1 MTSSNQRAFPT
12 RFISILIVAG
22 LAVALFMF
30 LRSGNSTSH
39 LKAKVDRQ
47 PVHDFTVST
56 LAGKQWQLSAHKG
69 QVVLINV
76 FATWCPPCNAEM
88 PNLVKLSTEY
98 AAKGVETMALSVDE
112 GGPDL
117 VKKFVDK
124 YQIPFPVAM
133 ADTNNPVTSGVT
145 GIPVTILIDREGK
158 SASMYVGMISEDA
171 VRHDFDSL
179 LAEK

>member
-1 MTSSNQRAFPT
+1 MTSSNQRAFPVPL
-12 RFISILIVAG
+12 ISILIVAG
-22 LAVALFMF
+22 LAVALFVF
-30 LRSGNSTSH
+30 FRSGNSISH

-47 PVHDFTVST
+47 PVHDFTAST
-56 LAGKQWQLSAHKG
+56 LSGKEWQLSTHKG

-117 VKKFVDK
+117 VRKFVDK
-124 YQIPFPVAM
+124 YKIPFPVAM
-133 ADTNNPVTSGVT
+133 ADANNPVTSGVT
-145 GIPVTILIDREGK
+145 GIPVTLLIDRKGN
-158 SASMYVGMISEDA
+158 SAVVYVGMISEET
-171 VRHDFDSL
+171 VRHDLNSL